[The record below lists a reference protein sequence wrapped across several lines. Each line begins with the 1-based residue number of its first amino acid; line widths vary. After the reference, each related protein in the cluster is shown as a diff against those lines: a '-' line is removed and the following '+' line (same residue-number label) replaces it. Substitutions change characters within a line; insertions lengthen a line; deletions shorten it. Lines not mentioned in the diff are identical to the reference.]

1 MGHHLNSIGRAIA
14 IAWLLLTLAGISF
27 AQDHPHK
34 SAATGRL
41 ISLGTTVTPLII
53 GSVLIGSGDEND
65 DDGTLAAGWIINLSA
80 MTFGPGAGHLYAD
93 QSGRFVGGSA
103 IRALCITASLTAAAV
118 GIASTFDFDD
128 DEDDDDIGAAS
139 AVVMVG
145 GALAWLGYSIYDIAR
160 IGKSVDE
167 YNARQDQVLFS
178 ASPYY
183 QPQDKAVGLALS
195 IRF

>member
-1 MGHHLNSIGRAIA
+1 MKNITYVTVGLLAIA
-14 IAWLLLTLAGISF
+14 LFVGAAETA
-27 AQDHPHK
+27 AQSETPSHK
-34 SAATGRL
+34 SASSGRL
-41 ISLGTTVTPLII
+41 ISLGTTVAPLII

-103 IRALCITASLTAAAV
+103 IRALCITASLTAAAI

-128 DEDDDDIGAAS
+128 DEDDDDVGAAS

-183 QPQDKAVGLALS
+183 QPRDKAVGLALS